1 MLGKMP
7 LQFKDPMSM
16 LFVSV
21 PYSEWST
28 DTNYR
33 WILNTPYDELLNSN
47 IAIVETIK
55 SVM

>member
-7 LQFKDPMSM
+7 LQFKEPMSM

-21 PYSEWST
+21 PYNEWST